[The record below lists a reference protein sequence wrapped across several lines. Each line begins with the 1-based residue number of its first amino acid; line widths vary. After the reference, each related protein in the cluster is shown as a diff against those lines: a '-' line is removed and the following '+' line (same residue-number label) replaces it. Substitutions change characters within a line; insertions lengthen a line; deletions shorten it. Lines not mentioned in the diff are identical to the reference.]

1 MTDPNTPTGIVMIC
15 TDKEGRE
22 IATAT
27 DFQQAGYGGF
37 SLQRAQEIRCRTA
50 LVRHIIDRHASP
62 IIGQCMTHWHQD
74 ELVKKMVDEH
84 GYRITTI
91 CLPDDLR
98 DAEALSDD

>member
-22 IATAT
+22 VATAT
-27 DFQQAGYGGF
+27 DFQQSGYGGF
-37 SLQRAQEIRCRTA
+37 SLQRSQEIRCQRT
-50 LVRHIIDRHASP
+50 LVRAIIDSYASP
-62 IIGQCMTHWHQD
+62 IIAQCMMNWHQD

-84 GYRITTI
+84 GYRITII

-98 DAEALSDD
+98 DAEALPDD